1 MNIEEQK
8 KQWSE
13 TLKSAYTSTDSLSK
27 DIKTLLE
34 IIIYV
39 SFGEKIGRLYKIIN
53 DDNLFSR
60 LVEEFG
66 ENEIQFPSKDDFTES
81 VMTAIVYYYK
91 EILGFNWEQI
101 QEQLPYERD
110 VGLRYKRK
118 IDKLGDK
125 IKKRL
130 QQIEKNKKIEVE
142 EESLFK
148 I

>member
-1 MNIEEQK
+1 MNVDEK
-8 KQWSE
+8 KKEWSE
-13 TLKSAYTSTDSLSK
+13 NLKSAYNSADTLSK

-53 DDNLFSR
+53 NDDLFSR

-91 EILGFNWEQI
+91 EILGFSWEQI

-110 VGLRYKRK
+110 IGLRYKRK

-130 QQIEKNKKIEVE
+130 QQIDKNKKIEIE

>member
-1 MNIEEQK
+1 MNLEDK
-8 KQWSE
+8 KKEWSE
-13 TLKSAYTSTDSLSK
+13 TLKSAYNSTDSLSK
-27 DIKTLLE
+27 EIKTLLE

-53 DDNLFSR
+53 DNDLFSKII
-60 LVEEFG
+60 EEFG
-66 ENEIQFPSKDDFTES
+66 NNEIEFPSKEDFTES
-81 VMTAIVYYYK
+81 IMTAIVYYYK
-91 EILGFNWEQI
+91 EILGYNWEQI
-101 QEQLPYERD
+101 EKLLPYNR
-110 VGLRYKRK
+110 R

-130 QQIEKNKKIEVE
+130 KQIERDNKTQVE

>member
-1 MNIEEQK
+1 MNVDEK
-8 KQWSE
+8 KKEWSE
-13 TLKSAYTSTDSLSK
+13 NLKSAYNSTDSLSK

-53 DDNLFSR
+53 NDKLFSK
-60 LVEEFG
+60 LIEEFG

-110 VGLRYKRK
+110 IGLRYKRK

-130 QQIEKNKKIEVE
+130 QQIEKNKKVE
-142 EESLFK
+142 IEESLFK

>member
-1 MNIEEQK
+1 MTFEDK
-8 KQWSE
+8 KKEWSQ
-13 TLKSAYTSTDSLSK
+13 TLKSAYNSTDSLSK

-39 SFGEKIGRLYKIIN
+39 SFGEKIGRLYKIIDN
-53 DDNLFSR
+53 NNLFSK
-60 LVEEFG
+60 LIEEFG
-66 ENEIQFPSKDDFTES
+66 NNEIEFPSKDEFTES

-91 EILGFNWEQI
+91 EILGYSWEQI
-101 QEQLPYERD
+101 QEQLPYEKD
-110 VGLRYKRK
+110 MGLRYNRK

-130 QQIEKNKKIEVE
+130 KQIERNKKIEIE

>member
-1 MNIEEQK
+1 MDIEEQK

-13 TLKSAYTSTDSLSK
+13 ILKSAYTSTDNLSK

-53 DDNLFSR
+53 NDELFSK
-60 LVEEFG
+60 LIEEFG
-66 ENEIQFPSKDDFTES
+66 ENEIQFPSKEDFTES
-81 VMTAIVYYYK
+81 IMTVIVYYYK
-91 EILGFNWEQI
+91 EILGYNWEQI
-101 QEQLPYERD
+101 QELLPYERD
-110 VGLRYKRK
+110 IGLRYKRK

-130 QQIEKNKKIEVE
+130 QQIEKNKKVEIE

>member
-1 MNIEEQK
+1 MNLEDK
-8 KQWSE
+8 KKEWSE
-13 TLKSAYTSTDSLSK
+13 NLKSAYNSADSLSK
-27 DIKTLLE
+27 EIKTLLE

-53 DDNLFSR
+53 DNDLFSKII
-60 LVEEFG
+60 EEFG
-66 ENEIQFPSKDDFTES
+66 NNEIEFPSKEDFTES
-81 VMTAIVYYYK
+81 IMTAIVYYYK
-91 EILGFNWEQI
+91 EILGYNWEQI
-101 QEQLPYERD
+101 EKLLPYERD
-110 VGLRYKRK
+110 MGLRYNRR

-130 QQIEKNKKIEVE
+130 KQIERDNKTQVE

>member
-1 MNIEEQK
+1 MNVDEK
-8 KQWSE
+8 KKEWSE
-13 TLKSAYTSTDSLSK
+13 NLKSAYNSTDSLSK

-53 DDNLFSR
+53 DDNLFSK

-110 VGLRYKRK
+110 IGLRYKRK

-130 QQIEKNKKIEVE
+130 QQIEKNKKVE
-142 EESLFK
+142 IEESLFK

>member
-1 MNIEEQK
+1 MNEDK
-8 KQWSE
+8 KKEWESS
-13 TLKSAYTSTDSLSK
+13 LKNAYSSTDTFSK

-39 SFGEKIGRLYKIIN
+39 SFGEKIGRLYKLIN
-53 DDNLFSR
+53 NDELFSK

-66 ENEIQFPSKDDFTES
+66 NNEIEFPSKDDFTDS

-91 EILGFNWEQI
+91 EILGFDWEKI
-101 QEQLPYERD
+101 QELLPYERD
-110 VGLRYKRK
+110 MGLRYNRK
-118 IDKLGDK
+118 IDKLGER

-130 QQIEKNKKIEVE
+130 QQIDKNKKIDIE